1 MKKLLLIA
9 LAVAGFCA
17 PVEAQQMTADEVKSK
32 INEIKRDQNYLY
44 GENAAP
50 TKEEAME
57 VAKDL
62 LMLNIEEWLATQEN
76 TTGQNVVA
84 AEVAEASHELNT
96 MRGTLYRAFVFVKKS
111 SIIPSAGEA
120 EEVAAAPVVEATPV
134 AEPAPVVEPAPAPA
148 PAPAL
153 TAEEQA
159 ALAELN
165 ISEGAAA
172 AIAAATATAGAE
184 VATEAAA
191 TTMAVAPAPAVEPAP
206 APAVEPAPVA
216 EPAPAPA
223 VAAEPEPAPAAGF
236 PMDELISLQTIEEVK
251 TLLNNNSDKCAHG
264 DVRRS
269 MDMEMVGQALLIVY
283 NISDGKIRT
292 ILDKKQANG
301 KRVNY
306 FSRYEDS
313 SRNYKGCGAWW
324 VMITK

>member
-17 PVEAQQMTADEVKSK
+17 PVEGQQMTADEVKSK

-172 AIAAATATAGAE
+172 AIAAATATAAAE
-184 VATEAAA
+184 VATEVAA

-223 VAAEPEPAPAAGF
+223 VATEPELAPAAGF

>member
-17 PVEAQQMTADEVKSK
+17 PVEGQQMTADEVKSK

-120 EEVAAAPVVEATPV
+120 EEVAAAPAI
-134 AEPAPVVEPAPAPA
+134 EPAPVVEATPAPA

-191 TTMAVAPAPAVEPAP
+191 TTMAVAPAPAVEP
-206 APAVEPAPVA
+206 VPVA

-236 PMDELISLQTIEEVK
+236 PIDELISLQTIDEVK

>member
-1 MKKLLLIA
+1 MKKLLLLA
-9 LAVAGFCA
+9 LAVATLGT
-17 PVEAQQMTADEVKSK
+17 PTRAQQLTADEVKVK

-50 TKEEAME
+50 TKEEALE

-76 TTGQNVVA
+76 TTGLNVVA
-84 AEVAEASHELNT
+84 AEVAEASHEMNT
-96 MRGTLYRAFVFVKKS
+96 MRGTLHRAFVFVKKS
-111 SIIPSAGEA
+111 SIIPSAAGA
-120 EEVAAAPVVEATPV
+120 EEETAAPEVEATPI
-134 AEPAPVVEPAPAPA
+134 AEPAPAVEPAPA

-172 AIAAATATAGAE
+172 AIAAATNTTAAE
-184 VATEAAA
+184 VATEVVA
-191 TTMAVAPAPAVEPAP
+191 TTMAVEPAPVVEPAP
-206 APAVEPAPVA
+206 APMA
-216 EPAPAPA
+216 EPTPAPA

-236 PMDELISLQTIEEVK
+236 PMDELVKLQTIDEVK
-251 TLLNNNSDKCAHG
+251 TFLNNHSDSCAHG
-264 DVRRS
+264 GVRRT
-269 MDMEMVGQALLIVY
+269 MDKDMAGQALLILY
-283 NISDGKIRT
+283 NLSDGKIRT

-301 KRVNY
+301 KRINY
-306 FSRYEDS
+306 FSHYEDS
-313 SRNYKGCGAWW
+313 ILNYKGCHAWW